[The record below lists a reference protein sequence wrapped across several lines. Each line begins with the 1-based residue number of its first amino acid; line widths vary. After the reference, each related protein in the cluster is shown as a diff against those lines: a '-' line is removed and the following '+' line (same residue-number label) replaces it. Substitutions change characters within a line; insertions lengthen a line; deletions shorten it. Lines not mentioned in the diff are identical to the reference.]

1 MLINGIRFGNNTTTP
16 INGLIRYTGSDFE
29 ARKNGSWVSLTSVNE
44 STETNS
50 IRLND
55 SMIQIKQ
62 DGATENIIGKI
73 DNVERLRV
81 NSNGVG
87 IGVNNPK
94 ESLEISGGIKL
105 SNSSGVENGIM
116 IIQQVRIL
124 RYVDGTWNSFT
135 NISNLS
141 TVTKDIAYNLSS
153 NYGNFIQ
160 GTDKILSDFDIT
172 LTAGEYNIFISWTTE
187 FNESPLDD
195 QYIKLYYKTSAYGTT
210 TSVTDGTLL

>member
-1 MLINGIRFGNNTTTP
+1 
-16 INGLIRYTGSDFE
+16 D
-29 ARKNGSWVSLTSVNE
+29 
-44 STETNS
+44 S
-50 IRLND
+50 I
-55 SMIQIKQ
+55 IQIKQ

-73 DNVERLRV
+73 DNIEKLRV

-87 IGVNNPK
+87 ISINNPK

-105 SNSSGVENGIM
+105 SNSSGVENGI
-116 IIQQVRIL
+116 IRYNTTSKDFEG
-124 RYVDGTWNSFT
+124 YVDGTWNSFT

-153 NYGNFIQ
+153 NYGNFTQ

-195 QYIKLYYKTSAYGTT
+195 QYIKLYYKTSAYGST
-210 TSVTDGTLL
+210 TSVTDGTLLKQFYISNNLSDRNTVTGYMN